1 MHRVVPARGVLQ
13 EARVPQVQP
22 TPVWIDS
29 ASTIFVATNRSA
41 PKKST
46 WVRRKTEELV
56 ECYEQGESD
65 PQKIDECDN
74 FSDPQTKYLV
84 GKVWMRHL
92 HYTHNLKG
100 EPPPAPVKGPKKSKS
115 EDDSTATAFVVTSS
129 DAVTKHKAR
138 ICVKGNAQV
147 PWGETLD

>member
-1 MHRVVPARGVLQ
+1 M
-13 EARVPQVQP
+13 
-22 TPVWIDS
+22 
-29 ASTIFVATNRSA
+29 
-41 PKKST
+41 
-46 WVRRKTEELV
+46 
-56 ECYEQGESD
+56 ECYEQGESN

-115 EDDSTATAFVVTSS
+115 EDDSTAVT
-129 DAVTKHKAR
+129 
-138 ICVKGNAQV
+138 
-147 PWGETLD
+147 